1 MSTNMPENMQRID
14 LSEDLSFSRLIYG
27 MWRLADDV
35 DTSASRVR
43 AKMDACLE
51 QGITTFDQADIY
63 GGHQCE
69 KVMGG
74 ALKADPSLRD
84 KIEII
89 SKCGIVFS
97 SDKFPDVRVKHYDT
111 SRAHI
116 MMSVENSL
124 SAMSTDYLDMLL
136 IHRPDPFMDFNET
149 GAALDEIVQSGKVR
163 AVGVSNFKI
172 SDWSALQMTMDT
184 KLMANQIEINLLES
198 SSFRNGDLVDIAA
211 DNMLPM
217 AWSPLAGGGLFTD
230 KHKALFDKLT
240 AIGKQHNVDASSV
253 AIAWIL
259 AHPSNILPVLGT
271 NNLER
276 IGSLSDA
283 LKVEMDRQ
291 TWYELYEAANGHEVP

>member
-1 MSTNMPENMQRID
+1 MSENITRID
-14 LSEDLSFSRLIYG
+14 LMEDLSFSRLIYG
-27 MWRLADDV
+27 MWRLADDA
-35 DTSASRVR
+35 DTSADHVR
-43 AKMDACLE
+43 AKMDTCLE

-63 GGHQCE
+63 GGFQCE
-69 KVMGG
+69 DVMGG
-74 ALKADPSLRD
+74 AFKADPSLRD
-84 KIEII
+84 KVEII
-89 SKCGIVFS
+89 TKCGILFPA
-97 SDKFPDVRVKHYDT
+97 DKVPDVRVKHYNT

-116 MMSVENSL
+116 LKSVDNSL
-124 SAMSTDYLDMLL
+124 KAMSIDYLDMLL

-149 GAALDEIVQSGKVR
+149 GAALDEVVQSGKVR

-184 KLMANQIEINLLES
+184 KLMANQIEISLLES

-230 KHKALFDKLT
+230 KHKALFDKLKV
-240 AIGKQHNVDASSV
+240 IGAQYDVDASAV

-276 IGSLSDA
+276 IRSLGDA

-291 TWYELYEAANGHEVP
+291 TWYKLYESANGHEVP

>member
-1 MSTNMPENMQRID
+1 MHRID

-27 MWRLADDV
+27 MWRLADDANTGA
-35 DTSASRVR
+35 DHVR

-63 GGHQCE
+63 GGFQSE
-69 KVMGG
+69 EVMGG
-74 ALKADPSLRD
+74 ALKADRSLRD
-84 KIEII
+84 KIEIVT
-89 SKCGIVFS
+89 KCGILFPA
-97 SDKFPDVRVKHYDT
+97 DKYPDVRVKHYDT

-116 MMSVENSL
+116 MRSVDNSL
-124 SAMSTDYLDMLL
+124 KAMSTDYIDMLL

-149 GAALDEIVQSGKVR
+149 GAALDEVVQSGKVR

-184 KLMANQIEINLLES
+184 KLMANQIEISLLES
-198 SSFRNGDLVDIAA
+198 SSFRNGHLVDIAA

-217 AWSPLAGGGLFTD
+217 AWSPLAGGSLFAD
-230 KHKALFDKLT
+230 NYKSLFDKLT
-240 AIGKQHNVDASSV
+240 AIGKQYEVDASAV

-276 IGSLSDA
+276 IRSLGDA
-283 LKVEMDRQ
+283 MKIEMDRQ
-291 TWYELYEAANGHEVP
+291 TWYELYEDANGHEVP

>member
-1 MSTNMPENMQRID
+1 MTTSMQRID
-14 LSEDLSFSRLIYG
+14 LSEDLSFSRLVYG
-27 MWRLADDV
+27 MWRLADDA
-35 DTSASRVR
+35 DTSADNVR
-43 AKMDACLE
+43 AKMDACLA

-69 KVMGG
+69 DVMGG
-74 ALKADPSLRD
+74 ALKADPALRE

-89 SKCGIVFS
+89 SKCGIVFA
-97 SDKFPDVRVKHYDT
+97 SDKFPDIRVKHYDT

-116 MMSVENSL
+116 MMSVDNSL
-124 SAMSTDYLDMLL
+124 KAMSCDYLDMLL

-184 KLMANQIEINLLES
+184 KLMANQIEISLLES
-198 SSFRNGDLVDIAA
+198 SSLRNGDLVDIAA

-240 AIGKQHNVDASSV
+240 AIGKQQGVDASAV

-283 LKVEMDRQ
+283 LKVELDRQ
-291 TWYELYEAANGHEVP
+291 AWYELYELANGHEVP